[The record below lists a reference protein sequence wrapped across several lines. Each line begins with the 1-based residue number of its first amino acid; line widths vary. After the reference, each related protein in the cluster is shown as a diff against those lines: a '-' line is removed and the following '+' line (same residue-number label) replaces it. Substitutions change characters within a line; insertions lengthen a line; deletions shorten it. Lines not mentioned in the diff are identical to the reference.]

1 LIEVEV
7 MSRVKLSIPGI
18 SLFLLPLFMSACATM
33 PPQPQIKAAVLS
45 RTGNTVQLFYGG
57 NNVAGEEFRLNEV
70 VPVYRYYGNRYK
82 QAVEVGK
89 VKITGYMGDHYLEG
103 VVVEGNIKDDDVA
116 MKPEPAK
123 PEPNR
128 V

>member
-1 LIEVEV
+1 
-7 MSRVKLSIPGI
+7 MSRVKLSMMGI
-18 SLFLLPLFMSACATM
+18 SMLLLPVSMSACATV
-33 PPQPQIKAAVLS
+33 PTRPQIKAAVLS
-45 RTGNTVQLFYGG
+45 MTGNIVQLFHGG
-57 NNVAGEEFRLNEV
+57 AKNEFRLDEV

-89 VKITGYMGDHYLEG
+89 VKITGYVGDHYLEG

-116 MKPEPAK
+116 MKPEPAE

-128 V
+128 VQS